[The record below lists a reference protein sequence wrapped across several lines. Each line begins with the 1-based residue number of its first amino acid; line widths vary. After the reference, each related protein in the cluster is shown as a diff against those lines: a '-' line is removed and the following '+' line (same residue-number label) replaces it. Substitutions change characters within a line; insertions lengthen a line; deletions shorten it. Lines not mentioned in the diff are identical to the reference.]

1 MTPIA
6 SAAYAAPSTDVVT
19 AADDTLVIVHNCT
32 RLGRVANPPRSW
44 LPGWLTPR
52 RGNYKGRVI
61 RGSCG

>member
-6 SAAYAAPSTDVVT
+6 GATYAAPSADVAT
-19 AADDTLVIVHNCT
+19 AADDALVIVHNCT

-52 RGNYKGRVI
+52 RGN
-61 RGSCG
+61 

>member
-6 SAAYAAPSTDVVT
+6 GATYAAPSADVAA
-19 AADDTLVIVHNCT
+19 AADGTPVIAHNCT

-52 RGNYKGRVI
+52 RGN
-61 RGSCG
+61 